1 MFPSNL
7 NEVRV
12 SLKEVPDH
20 STAIFPN
27 RSRPGLTGIE
37 INVAFLVNLQIL
49 TSQTARWYTNME
61 HQNNVIS
68 TESREEFLYALTE
81 LIQDEAYKLTAYAVG
96 SHSQI
101 GRVTV
106 GVFQPTHR

>member
-12 SLKEVPDH
+12 SLKEVSDH
-20 STAIFPN
+20 STAIFLN

-37 INVAFLVNLQIL
+37 INVAFLVNLRFLI
-49 TSQTARWYTNME
+49 SQTARWYTNME

-68 TESREEFLYALTE
+68 IESREGFLYALTE
-81 LIQDEAYKLTAYAVG
+81 LFQDGA
-96 SHSQI
+96 
-101 GRVTV
+101 
-106 GVFQPTHR
+106 

>member
-20 STAIFPN
+20 STAIFPT
-27 RSRPGLTGIE
+27 RSSPGLTVIE
-37 INVAFLVNLQIL
+37 INVAVAFLVYLQIL
-49 TSQTARWYTNME
+49 ISQTARWYTNME

-68 TESREEFLYALTE
+68 IESREGFLYALTE
-81 LIQDEAYKLTAYAVG
+81 LFQDGA
-96 SHSQI
+96 
-101 GRVTV
+101 
-106 GVFQPTHR
+106 

>member
-27 RSRPGLTGIE
+27 RSRPGLTEIE
-37 INVAFLVNLQIL
+37 INMAFLVNLQIL
-49 TSQTARWYTNME
+49 TSQIARWYTNME

-68 TESREEFLYALTE
+68 IESREGFLYAPTE
-81 LIQDEAYKLTAYAVG
+81 LFQDGA
-96 SHSQI
+96 
-101 GRVTV
+101 
-106 GVFQPTHR
+106 